1 MGSISGNFSGKSMK
15 TFKEISVPRNYAD
28 GSLISAKLPLAY
40 EKAKSNKNC
49 ANCGAYVP
57 GTYAPQLAQFF
68 SPVAF
73 SYAGGN
79 FADINEPSA

>member
-57 GTYAPQLAQFF
+57 GTKYCKTWDAKVRPDYYCKKW
-68 SPVAF
+68 VV
-73 SYAGGN
+73 
-79 FADINEPSA
+79 IEK